1 MSTQNY
7 LVGIDLGS
15 TTLKAIIYDLAGN
28 AVAQANLISLKNSNA
43 ETVFERNGVVVKA
56 FLVEHQ
62 PAEPAFGFR
71 IEYKGRSVVI
81 SGDTRKSD
89 YVVQHSKGADILI
102 HEAMNKDMVK
112 RVSGIFRKL
121 GDETRANHVLNVM
134 PYHTHTIEAAQV
146 TATLFGVGQT
156 ASTDG
161 NGDYFIPSLETGAYT
176 VQASAEEYDSGFA
189 FANVMEGTPAVANF
203 DLFGT
208 ETPQLAVDP
217 AECTVGPVGGT
228 TPLTVLNLGTGR
240 LTWIAEV
247 VTKQP
252 WLAIVS
258 ETTGLDGES
267 IELEYTDLPGAAP
280 RTATVRVTAEG
291 ADDSPLDVSVTQQA
305 GSSLPG
311 DVDGNSVVNAVD
323 VQLVINEALGI
334 TGPHDCD
341 IDGDGVVNAVDV
353 QLVINAALGM

>member
-1 MSTQNY
+1 MSRRRGALDFLLIFFVLSAALGLTGCG
-7 LVGIDLGS
+7 GIVERVMERTIKKELERPEYGLFDDPGMHIIMAGTGSPRIDPERGPACVVIIAGGEFLLFDAGEACIRRIEMLDLPIDRITGAFITHLHS
-15 TTLKAIIYDLAGN
+15 DHIGGLGQAINRSWIWGRKNKLDIYGPEGIEEVIDGITRTYMPDIQIRTTVHGDDAILDPDH

-146 TATLFGVGQT
+146 AKEAGVDKLVLT
-156 ASTDG
+156 HI
-161 NGDYFIPSLETGAYT
+161 IP
-176 VQASAEEYDSGFA
+176 
-189 FANVMEGTPAVANF
+189 
-203 DLFGT
+203 
-208 ETPQLAVDP
+208 
-217 AECTVGPVGGT
+217 
-228 TPLTVLNLGTGR
+228 PLPNA
-240 LTWIAEV
+240 IAERMFTQGMDDEFEGEIV
-247 VTKQP
+247 V
-252 WLAIVS
+252 A
-258 ETTGLDGES
+258 EDGMRFY
-267 IELEYTDLPGAAP
+267 LEPKD
-280 RTATVRVTAEG
+280 
-291 ADDSPLDVSVTQQA
+291 
-305 GSSLPG
+305 
-311 DVDGNSVVNAVD
+311 
-323 VQLVINEALGI
+323 
-334 TGPHDCD
+334 
-341 IDGDGVVNAVDV
+341 
-353 QLVINAALGM
+353 